1 MLFICKHINT
11 DTCQVTDTTV
21 YIVNLYTF
29 ACFLLPEQQKYCC
42 PKNSTV
48 FILFHDG
55 HMSYRYLSALWG
67 KRRINSGW
75 GGPISLYMAIVGGI
89 SPYMPVLG
97 GLHLSLHASTWEGA
111 SLRTCQYLGA
121 HLFLHASTGGGYLSL
136 HASTGGEEHLSL
148 HDSTP
153 SIRDWLTQGSNTRS
167 KASHGVPCF
176 LELMSLCVLVS
187 MVRQFLVPGTELPVQ
202 CPS

>member
-1 MLFICKHINT
+1 MQDQKLNKSWILRYTVLFICRHTNT

-29 ACFLLPEQQKYCC
+29 ASFLLPGQRKYCC

-48 FILFHDG
+48 FILLCDG

-75 GGPISLYMAIVGGI
+75 GGPISLYMAIVGGGI
-89 SPYMPVLG
+89 SSYMPVLG
-97 GLHLSLHASTWEGA
+97 GPHLSLHAI
-111 SLRTCQYLGA
+111 TCN
-121 HLFLHASTGGGYLSL
+121 
-136 HASTGGEEHLSL
+136 
-148 HDSTP
+148 
-153 SIRDWLTQGSNTRS
+153 IRDWLTQGSNTRS

-176 LELMSLCVLVS
+176 LELTSLCALVG
-187 MVRQFLVPGTELPVQ
+187 MVR
-202 CPS
+202 